1 MLTINSIAV
10 ALWFGICM
18 ITSVIFCPDVVYH
31 GPTLLEI
38 KEDWEDLEISELLV
52 CIATCPDHLTTSH
65 IGYGKTRLRVTPIET
80 RLWHLS
86 LSTYAWPKSWK
97 RANTSLLSRVDI
109 SISSMDYQG
118 INVKPCRK
126 KIPICFF

>member
-52 CIATCPDHLTTSH
+52 CIATCPDHLTTSY

-86 LSTYAWPKSWK
+86 LNLCLAKILEESQHQP
-97 RANTSLLSRVDI
+97 SLQSGYL
-109 SISSMDYQG
+109 
-118 INVKPCRK
+118 N
-126 KIPICFF
+126 